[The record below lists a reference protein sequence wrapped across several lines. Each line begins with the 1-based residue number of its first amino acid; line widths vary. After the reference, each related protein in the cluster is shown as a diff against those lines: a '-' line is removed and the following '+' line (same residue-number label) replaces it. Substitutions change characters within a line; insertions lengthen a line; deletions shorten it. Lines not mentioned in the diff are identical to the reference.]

1 MRSHSRNS
9 SKPKRFTLKRGE
21 RPKLR
26 LRKLE
31 TAIKAGNAQEVD
43 SIAHNCV
50 GTSANLGMNAVVAS
64 LRGLETAGREG
75 CLDNALPLLNEAKN
89 QFERIAEF
97 LQTQLMETVA

>member
-1 MRSHSRNS
+1 
-9 SKPKRFTLKRGE
+9 
-21 RPKLR
+21 
-26 LRKLE
+26 
-31 TAIKAGNAQEVD
+31 
-43 SIAHNCV
+43 
-50 GTSANLGMNAVVAS
+50 MNAVVAS